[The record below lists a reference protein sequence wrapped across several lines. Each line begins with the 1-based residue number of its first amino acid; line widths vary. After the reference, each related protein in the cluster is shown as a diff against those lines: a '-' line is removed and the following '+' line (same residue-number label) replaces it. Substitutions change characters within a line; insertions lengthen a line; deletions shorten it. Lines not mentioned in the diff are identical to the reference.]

1 VVIGR
6 RLLAGA
12 LVPGALLAGAALA
25 ATAGR
30 PAASAATSTPNAS
43 TLYREAMATTSSWS
57 VHYVS
62 RSTQSKVTLV
72 TTGDTGP
79 ASGTQLVATG
89 KGANSDSVT
98 IMVIGGITYVK
109 GNVGGL
115 ENLTGL
121 TAAQATAAAGLW
133 IKFATS
139 NSLFSQVVAGVR
151 STDVAR
157 ELALKGPL
165 TLGRPRTID
174 GQPVDTIDGTQT
186 FEGHKS
192 PVVLYVRARGSHV
205 PVEEDSLNSRGQ
217 PTSAEHVIYSNWG
230 ETVRPQAPQA
240 ALSIGPVSAT

>member
-6 RLLAGA
+6 RLL
-12 LVPGALLAGAALA
+12 VGALLAGAALA
-25 ATAGR
+25 AATSQT
-30 PAASAATSTPNAS
+30 PASAAPSTPNAS
-43 TLYREAMATTSSWS
+43 TLYGEAIATTSSWS

-62 RSTQSKVTLV
+62 TSTQSKVTLL

-79 ASGTQLVATG
+79 ASGTQLVTTG
-89 KGANSDSVT
+89 KGSSTDSVT

-121 TAAQATAAAGLW
+121 TAAQATAVAGQW
-133 IKFATS
+133 IKFATA

-151 STDVAR
+151 STDLAR

-174 GQPVDTIDGTQT
+174 GYAVDGIEGTQT
-186 FEGHKS
+186 FGGHKA

-205 PVEEDSLNSRGQ
+205 PVEEDSLNARGQ
-217 PTSAEHVIYSNWG
+217 PTSAEHIIYSNWG
-230 ETVRPQAPQA
+230 ETERPQAPQA
-240 ALSIGPVSAT
+240 TVSIGPVSTT

>member
-6 RLLAGA
+6 RLVVGAQLAGA
-12 LVPGALLAGAALA
+12 LVAGAALTA
-25 ATAGR
+25 AASQT
-30 PAASAATSTPNAS
+30 PASAATSTPNAP
-43 TLYREAMATTSSWS
+43 TLYREAIATTSSWS

-62 RSTQSKVTLV
+62 TSTQSKVTLV

-89 KGANSDSVT
+89 KGAGSDSVT

-121 TAAQATAAAGLW
+121 TAAQAAAAAGLW

-139 NSLFSQVVAGVR
+139 NTLFSQVVAGVR
-151 STDVAR
+151 STDLAR

-165 TLGRPRTID
+165 TLGHPRTID
-174 GQPVDTIDGTQT
+174 GHTVDTIDGTQT
-186 FEGHKS
+186 FGGHKS

-240 ALSIGPVSAT
+240 ALSIGPVSAV